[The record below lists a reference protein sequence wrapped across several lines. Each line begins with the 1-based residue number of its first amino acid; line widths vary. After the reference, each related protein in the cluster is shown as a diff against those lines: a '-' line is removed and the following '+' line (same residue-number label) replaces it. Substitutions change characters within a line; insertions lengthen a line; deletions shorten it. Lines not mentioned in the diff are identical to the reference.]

1 MGLGSGNGLTPVGGG
16 GGGSSGISLAQ
27 VQAITDFE
35 FIKQI
40 SVISG
45 GINTVITNGVD
56 VTKYSTH
63 YFVCEN
69 LKMGSADYPQI
80 KILDA
85 SGTAL
90 TGANINHR
98 HSTSYVTSRS
108 GSTSTFYLNGS
119 NTYSNTDK
127 WNMDIEIT
135 QSTDRL
141 IGYTR
146 TSMGREGGNWPQFT
160 TGSLVIDRT
169 SSGNEGNFGGIDIFM
184 PLTQGT
190 IKLYGRRIRTT

>member
-1 MGLGSGNGLTPVGGG
+1 MGLSTGNSLSSG
-16 GGGSSGISLAQ
+16 GGGSSGITLAQ

-63 YFVCEN
+63 YFVCED
-69 LKMGSADYPQI
+69 LKMGSSDYPQI

-90 TGANINHR
+90 TGANIIHR
-98 HSTSYVTSRS
+98 HTTSYSHS
-108 GSTSTFYLNGS
+108 SASSTSTFYLNGS
-119 NTYSNTDK
+119 QTYSNTDL

-146 TSMGREGGNWPQFT
+146 TSMGRDGGHYPQFT
-160 TGSLVIDRT
+160 TGNLIINRT
-169 SSGNEGNFGGIDIFM
+169 TGSNGGNFGGLDIFM